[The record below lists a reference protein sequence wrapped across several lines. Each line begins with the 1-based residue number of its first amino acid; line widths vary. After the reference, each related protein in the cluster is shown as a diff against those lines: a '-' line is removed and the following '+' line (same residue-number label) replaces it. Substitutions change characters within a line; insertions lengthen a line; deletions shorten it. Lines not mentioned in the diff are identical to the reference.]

1 MKLAART
8 GLAINAVCDP
18 LIDSATAPMRS
29 AMNRSASGGIALSCS
44 DTRNQEGLV
53 LHLAAVA
60 FSVSA
65 ASESGRCVANMTS
78 ARSTGT
84 SAQNVSRICSFA
96 MYRSGPCAGA
106 GRVVRR
112 RVEGGREHRR
122 RERSLHA
129 GAALTHVDAERGEV
143 DKPGHVVQP

>member
-8 GLAINAVCDP
+8 GLAMNAVCDP

-44 DTRNQEGLV
+44 DTRNQEGV
-53 LHLAAVA
+53 VFQPAAVA

-65 ASESGRCVANMTS
+65 ASESGRWVANMTS

-84 SAQNVSRICSFA
+84 SAQNVSRNCSLA
-96 MYRSGPCAGA
+96 MYRSGPCGA
-106 GRVVRR
+106 PGASYGVGREVEASMDGGNGSCTLALA
-112 RVEGGREHRR
+112 RVE
-122 RERSLHA
+122 
-129 GAALTHVDAERGEV
+129 AERGEV
-143 DKPGHVVQP
+143 DQPGHV